1 MTPSFKGTTHYR
13 NVFRRV
19 SKKTLKED
27 GSEFS
32 QVVGGSLEFSAF
44 SDVKVSGSLDFKG
57 FEAPDSRDLVR
68 VYHVFEKG
76 NGELVER
83 PLATLMFSVS
93 DPKYRGVLVSG
104 TMECQSVL
112 AYLSSKRY
120 GAPFTIEAGVQAIRL
135 AVELIESVGLKTNNP
150 DLDAYTVKQGATI
163 KKEEANYLSIV
174 NKLLSLAGY
183 ASAWVDAYG
192 VVQITPYREPLERE
206 VSLVLS
212 DEGEEKIM
220 YPDLVRRDEWAS
232 TPNVVKVYYESETE
246 ALVATASNVDP
257 ESPASLPYRGFEVTD
272 DSKTVTELEGAT
284 QAARLA
290 NLEKIAEKELADK
303 TANVEYVDG
312 SCLYDERIMPN
323 NAVGIEYTRAGLSW
337 RGAFTNVKLALSK
350 AMRADYSA
358 RRFIRKDI
366 KVEKKSEVL
375 WEVAT

>member
-1 MTPSFKGTTHYR
+1 MMPGFKGTAHYR

-19 SKKTLKED
+19 SKKTWDE
-27 GSEFS
+27 GAEFE
-32 QVVGGSLEFSAF
+32 QVTGGSLEFSAF

-57 FEAPDSRDLVR
+57 FEVPDSRDLVR
-68 VYHVFEKG
+68 VYHTYEKG

-93 DPKYRGVLVSG
+93 DPKYRGLLASG

-112 AYLSSKRY
+112 AYLSSQRY
-120 GAPFTIEAGVQAIRL
+120 GAPFTIAAGTQAIQL
-135 AVELIESVGLKTNNP
+135 AVELVESVGLRVNNP
-150 DLDAYTVKQGATI
+150 DPSAYTVKGGVTI
-163 KKEEANYLSIV
+163 KKEEANYLTIV
-174 NKLLSLAGY
+174 NRLLSLAGY

-192 VVQITPYREPLERE
+192 VVQITPYVEPTERQLS
-206 VSLVLS
+206 VVLS

-220 YPDLVRRDEWAS
+220 YPDLVKRDEWAS

-272 DSKTVTELEGAT
+272 DSVTVTELEGSTRAER
-284 QAARLA
+284 QA
-290 NLEKIAEKELADK
+290 NLEKIAKKELIDK

-323 NAVGIEYTRAGLSW
+323 NAVGIEYTRADLSW
-337 RGAFTNVKLALSK
+337 RGAFTNVKLTLSK
-350 AMRADYSA
+350 TMKADYSA

-366 KVEKKSEVL
+366 KIETKSEVM
-375 WEVAT
+375 WEVAV

>member
-1 MTPSFKGTTHYR
+1 MTSGWKGTAHYR

-19 SKKTLKED
+19 SKDTWEED

-32 QVVGGSLEFSAF
+32 QITGGSIEFSAF

-57 FEAPDSRDLVR
+57 FEVPDNRDLVR
-68 VYHVFEKG
+68 VYHTFEKG
-76 NGELVER
+76 NGEPVER

-93 DPKYRGVLVSG
+93 DPKYRGALVQG

-112 AYLSSKRY
+112 TYLSSQRY
-120 GAPFTIEAGVQAIRL
+120 GAPFTIASGTQAIRL
-135 AVELIESVGLKTNNP
+135 AVELIESVGLRTNNP
-150 DLDAYTVKQGATI
+150 DLDAYTVKQGVTL

-183 ASAWVDAYG
+183 VSAWVNANG
-192 VVQITPYREPLERE
+192 EVQITPYREPLEKP

-212 DEGEEKIM
+212 DEGDERIM
-220 YPDLVRRDEWAS
+220 YPELVRRDEWAT

-246 ALVATASNVDP
+246 ALLATASNVDP

-272 DSKTVTELEGAT
+272 DSVTVTELEGDT
-284 QAARLA
+284 QEDRLR
-290 NLEKIAEKELADK
+290 NLQDIAEKKLIDK

-323 NAVGIEYTRAGLSW
+323 NAVGIEYTRADLSW
-337 RGAFTNVKLALSK
+337 RGAFTNVKLTLSK
-350 AMRADYSA
+350 SMKADYSA
-358 RRFIRKDI
+358 RRFIRSDI
-366 KVEKKSEVL
+366 KIETKSEVL
-375 WEVAT
+375 WEVPA